1 MELQHWEHPSGDRTG
16 WGFTHKCSAPASVPC
31 FGIGVGLDAKP
42 GSALPTCDL
51 DCVIPERP
59 AGARTDI
66 VRSYEEIHQ
75 LGLLSSNEQGKES
88 DNTRV
93 VFSDSDRLC
102 FQPVPGDSEFGSAGF
117 QELVVVSQ
125 KPFDRRAR
133 SLRRSSSSRLAGL
146 MEITATLWP
155 AADPPTLAG

>member
-1 MELQHWEHPSGDRTG
+1 MELEHWEHPSGDRTG

-59 AGARTDI
+59 AGARTDM

-117 QELVVVSQ
+117 QELVVVS
-125 KPFDRRAR
+125 PETLR
-133 SLRRSSSSRLAGL
+133 SQGKIAE
-146 MEITATLWP
+146 EIEFVAP
-155 AADPPTLAG
+155 GRPDGNHRNIMASG

>member
-1 MELQHWEHPSGDRTG
+1 MELEHWEHPSGDRTG

-59 AGARTDI
+59 AGARTDM

-102 FQPVPGDSEFGSAGF
+102 FQPVPGDSARQASRK
-117 QELVVVSQ
+117 SSSYPQ

-155 AADPPTLAG
+155 VADPPTLAG

>member
-1 MELQHWEHPSGDRTG
+1 MELKHWEHPSGDRTG

-59 AGARTDI
+59 AGARTDM

-75 LGLLSSNEQGKES
+75 LGLLSSNEYGRES

-93 VFSDSDRLC
+93 VFGDSYRLC
-102 FQPVPGDSEFGSAGF
+102 FQPVQGDSEFGSAGF
-117 QELVVVSQ
+117 QEFVVVS
-125 KPFDRRAR
+125 PETLR
-133 SLRRSSSSRLAGL
+133 SQGEIAEEIEFVGPSRPDGYHRCIMASG
-146 MEITATLWP
+146 
-155 AADPPTLAG
+155 